1 MYGDVMQPGMLAPDF
16 ELLAFNRGD
25 TGSDM
30 ITRNDL
36 LALAFPALISVI
48 ASVDTP
54 GWENSDQSI
63 Q

>member
-1 MYGDVMQPGMLAPDF
+1 
-16 ELLAFNRGD
+16 
-25 TGSDM
+25 M